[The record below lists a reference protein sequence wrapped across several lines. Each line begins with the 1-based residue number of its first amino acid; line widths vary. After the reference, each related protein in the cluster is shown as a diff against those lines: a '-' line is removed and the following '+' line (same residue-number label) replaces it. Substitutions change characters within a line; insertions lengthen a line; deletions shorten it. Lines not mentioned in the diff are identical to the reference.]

1 MTRQQTFFSNGCVT
15 VVGIGYVGLPL
26 SMTAHSQGLVV
37 SAVDTNLQK
46 VAQLNA
52 GKSYIEDVG
61 DDAVRQ
67 AIRSGTFAV
76 NNTVGTTSS
85 GHTFIITVPTP
96 AVAGVP
102 ELGSLK
108 EAARAVGSSLQPNS
122 LVIIES
128 TTYPGCTE
136 ELIAPILED
145 ESGMSAGEEF
155 FLAYSPER
163 VNPGDKQWT
172 INNTPKLIAGV
183 NTSSSDACFSFYD
196 MLGIP
201 THKVSTIRNAE
212 FTKLLENAF
221 RMVNISLINEL
232 QMSSRDI
239 DIDIWECIE
248 AASTKPYGFM
258 AFTPGPGVGG
268 HCLPVDTQYLS
279 WILDRDANHSSAIL
293 DATNTVNARMADFW
307 LAKVEEKLLEN
318 GKEMQESRVVL
329 LGLAYKGGIGDTRES
344 PAIALNELLK
354 SRGVSTCAIDP
365 FVLGD
370 AWPSNIEKAEGNEL
384 GGWDLAVLITAHP
397 GTDWFSE
404 VTEVAIPI
412 LDTRGHLR
420 LQ

>member
-1 MTRQQTFFSNGCVT
+1 MT
-15 VVGIGYVGLPL
+15 VVGMGYVGLPL
-26 SMTAHSQGLVV
+26 SMTAHSHGLVV

-46 VAQLNA
+46 LAQLSA
-52 GKSYIEDVG
+52 GKSYVEDVS
-61 DDAVRQ
+61 DDAVRE
-67 AIRSGTFAV
+67 AITSGTFV
-76 NNTVGTTSS
+76 VSNTVGTTSG

-102 ELGSLK
+102 DLDSLK
-108 EAARAVGSSLQPNS
+108 GAARAVGSSLQPNS
-122 LVIIES
+122 LVIVES

-136 ELIAPILED
+136 EFITPILEN
-145 ESGMSAGEEF
+145 ESGLSAGEDF

-163 VNPGDKQWT
+163 VNPGDKEWT
-172 INNTPKLIAGV
+172 INNTPKLIAGI
-183 NTSSSDACFSFYD
+183 NTSSLNACFDFYGV
-196 MLGIP
+196 LGIP

-221 RMVNISLINEL
+221 RMVNISLLNEL
-232 QMSSRDI
+232 HMSSRDI
-239 DIDIWECIE
+239 DVDLWECIE
-248 AASTKPYGFM
+248 AAATKPYGFM

-279 WILDRDANHSSAIL
+279 WVLNRDANHSSAIL
-293 DATNTVNARMADFW
+293 DATNTVNARVADFL
-307 LAKVEEKLLEN
+307 LARVEELLLEK

-344 PAIALNELLK
+344 PAIALNELLN

-365 FVLGD
+365 FVRGD
-370 AWPSNIEKAEGNEL
+370 AWPSSIEKAEGNQLE
-384 GGWDLAVLITAHP
+384 GWDLAVLLTAHP
-397 GTDWFSE
+397 GIDWFSE
-404 VTEVAIPI
+404 ITELAIPI